1 MKSRRDLL
9 YIDSNIF
16 LYPAIYKLETV
27 EEARESKEFLLKI
40 SEGSVEACTATIT
53 WDEVVWVIRKIFGL
67 KPSIELGRMFLEFPN
82 LKFLNVKR
90 SVVLR
95 AQSLM
100 EKYKIKPRDAIH
112 AATALENGI
121 ETIVSYDRD
130 FDKLE
135 EIKRLVPRILLK

>member
-1 MKSRRDLL
+1 MKLRRDLL
-9 YIDSNIF
+9 YVDSNVF
-16 LYPAIYKLETV
+16 LYPIIYKPETV
-27 EEARESKEFLLKI
+27 EEARESKDFLLKI
-40 SEGSVEACTATIT
+40 SEGLVDAYTATIT
-53 WDEVVWVIRKIFGL
+53 WNEVVWVVRKIFGL
-67 KPSIELGRMFLEFPN
+67 KASIELGRKFLEFPN
-82 LKFLNVKR
+82 LKLLNIKR

-95 AQSLM
+95 AQRLM

-135 EIKRLVPRILLK
+135 EIKRLDPHSLLE

>member
-1 MKSRRDLL
+1 M
-9 YIDSNIF
+9 
-16 LYPAIYKLETV
+16 
-27 EEARESKEFLLKI
+27 
-40 SEGSVEACTATIT
+40 
-53 WDEVVWVIRKIFGL
+53 
-67 KPSIELGRMFLEFPN
+67 
-82 LKFLNVKR
+82 KFLNVKR

>member
-1 MKSRRDLL
+1 VKLRRGLL
-9 YIDSNIF
+9 YVDSNIF

-40 SEGSVEACTATIT
+40 SEGSIEACTATIT
-53 WDEVVWVIRKIFGL
+53 WDEVVWVIRKVFGL
-67 KPSIELGRMFLEFPN
+67 KPSIELGRMLLEFPN

>member
-1 MKSRRDLL
+1 ML

-16 LYPAIYKLETV
+16 LYPTIYKLETV
-27 EEARESKEFLLKI
+27 EEARESKDFLLKI
-40 SEGSVEACTATIT
+40 SEGLVEACTATIT
-53 WDEVVWVIRKIFGL
+53 WDEVVWVVRKMFGL
-67 KPSIELGRMFLEFPN
+67 KPSIELGRKLLEFPN
-82 LKFLNVKR
+82 LKLLNVKR

-95 AQSLM
+95 AQRLM

-121 ETIVSYDRD
+121 ETIISYNRD

-135 EIKRLVPRILLK
+135 EIKRIDPRSLLE

>member
-1 MKSRRDLL
+1 LL
-9 YIDSNIF
+9 YVDSNIF

-53 WDEVVWVIRKIFGL
+53 WDEVVWVVRKIFGL
-67 KPSIELGRMFLEFPN
+67 KPSIELGRMLLEFPN

-135 EIKRLVPRILLK
+135 EIKRLDPHSLLE

>member
-1 MKSRRDLL
+1 VKLRRGLL
-9 YIDSNIF
+9 YVDSNIF

-53 WDEVVWVIRKIFGL
+53 WDEVVWVVRKIFGL
-67 KPSIELGRMFLEFPN
+67 KPSIELGRMLLEFPN